1 MSLMAKWVWFTF
13 IVLVAGRLLIAEE
26 PPLKTMKDGAAISIK
41 HGDKVVA
48 VYQLQPQKNTKLSVE
63 SGCYFHPLMT
73 PAGVAVTEVGPAD
86 HPHHRGVF
94 LAWVEMHGRKH
105 ADFWG
110 WGEHAPK
117 NDRRIVNRD
126 VTQML
131 AGATG
136 GFVATNQ
143 WLADDEVVIDEQLR
157 ADMRAEDGANV
168 LDLEYTLTAAADV
181 KLARWAFSGF
191 CVRTR
196 LDGKLE
202 AHGPA
207 GLVDLPNP
215 SHVKPESDWPAAAWY
230 AYLLRDVG
238 AGGKTIGVAV
248 VDHPKNPPSLWHNH
262 RAIGMINP
270 CIVAPGEVTL
280 KVGDPL
286 VLRYRVLTFDGDL
299 PREAIARSADEFRK
313 N

>member
-1 MSLMAKWVWFTF
+1 MAKWVWFTF

-126 VTQML
+126 VTKIF

-143 WLADDEVVIDEQLR
+143 WLAEDEVVIDEQLR

-168 LDLEYTLTAAADV
+168 LDLKYTLTPAADV

-196 LDGKLE
+196 IDGRLE
-202 AHGPA
+202 AHGPDGA
-207 GLVDLPNP
+207 VNLPNP

-230 AYLLRDVG
+230 AYQL
-238 AGGKTIGVAV
+238 GG
-248 VDHPKNPPSLWHNH
+248 
-262 RAIGMINP
+262 
-270 CIVAPGEVTL
+270 
-280 KVGDPL
+280 
-286 VLRYRVLTFDGDL
+286 
-299 PREAIARSADEFRK
+299 
-313 N
+313 